1 MLPSYYILGT
11 KPRVRSQQHS
21 TPSTILDRRL
31 QRTLCF
37 RLFVHERPS
46 SRVLLVSALE
56 ASLDHA
62 GSSRISGQ
70 CRPPSLGLGAQAV
83 RLRGPAPR
91 LAALPQPRL
100 RRRRRRRRRR
110 AVPLLLAVQ
119 PQLRLLLAVAAR
131 HLLHH
136 LALTVLLLLPRRRLR
151 LRRRRRRR
159 RRHGPQAPARPPRA
173 AVPGGGRPLRALPR
187 PPRRRRGRGGGAPPR
202 ERRAPRRQ
210 RRPHAPP
217 RAPQRHW
224 QAGRRRRDRRRGP
237 PAALRGAEGRQG
249 ARSREACRAAQ
260 EHFRPLQRLPQD
272 EPAATGTGP
281 RHAGRRQPQ
290 ASRVEPDHQP
300 KLARVQGQW
309 RRQEKRGT
317 QGASHGGRRG
327 AGGVQPGHVKDGAV
341 QQVGGDGGVPLR
353 RPVPVRSRRR
363 RAPPCHP
370 PSALQDPG
378 LPHGPRRRGLPLRPP
393 LPLPPYAHPR
403 RTPPPAPPLTKPGTR
418 QGTAKGSLPQRWN
431 RWFLFHL
438 KSSQVCV
445 SHENV

>member
-1 MLPSYYILGT
+1 MQEALVSPANAG
-11 KPRVRSQQHS
+11 
-21 TPSTILDRRL
+21 RL
-31 QRTLCF
+31 R
-37 RLFVHERPS
+37 
-46 SRVLLVSALE
+46 SALE
-56 ASLDHA
+56 LKPFAFGD
-62 GSSRISGQ
+62 Q
-70 CRPPSLGLGAQAV
+70 
-83 RLRGPAPR
+83 R
-91 LAALPQPRL
+91 LASPRYL
-100 RRRRRRRRRR
+100 N
-110 AVPLLLAVQ
+110 LAS
-119 PQLRLLLAVAAR
+119 VAAR

-300 KLARVQGQW
+300 KLAARVQGQW